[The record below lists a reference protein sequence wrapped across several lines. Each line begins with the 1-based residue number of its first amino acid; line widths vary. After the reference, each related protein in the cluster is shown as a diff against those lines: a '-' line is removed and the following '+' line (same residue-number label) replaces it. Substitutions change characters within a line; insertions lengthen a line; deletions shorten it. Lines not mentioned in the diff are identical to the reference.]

1 MNHTAYQMNLNR
13 CLSRRRLVEFA
24 ATTMFVLGALL
35 WTVAAS
41 AQESATQQLTIS
53 QQQRSNL
60 GLRFATPEV
69 ADLAYSAY
77 YPARVTVPNSQLV
90 MLSAPVAGI
99 VREMLV
105 STGESVRQGQKTAVI
120 ISSDLLQLQQQWLT
134 ADAELQLAQR
144 ALTRDRQLLD
154 EGIIP
159 RQRLET
165 SERDFSAAS
174 AASERALSALRIAGM
189 PPPQIQQLQK
199 ERELIET
206 LELPAPLS
214 GTVQMQHVQT
224 GSIVSHGAPIYT
236 MIASDALLLEIHT
249 ASSNC
254 QQFTPGQLVKLQ
266 DSEASATL
274 IEISCVVHEQDQ
286 GVLLRAR
293 IDDSNSQLRPGQM
306 LRASIAKAAQ
316 EQTWSVPRSAV
327 VHAQNQAY
335 VFIDRDNH
343 IEVIAV
349 SIVHEAPDRLH
360 IAGAVDANS
369 SIVVAGTAALKG
381 LWTGIG
387 AE

>member
-1 MNHTAYQMNLNR
+1 MNHTAYQLNLNR
-13 CLSRRRLVEFA
+13 YLTRLRLAEFA
-24 ATTMFVLGALL
+24 AATMCALFALL
-35 WTVAAS
+35 WTVAAG

-99 VREMLV
+99 VRDMLA
-105 STGESVRQGQKTAVI
+105 STGAAVRQGQTVAKIT
-120 ISSDLLQLQQQWLT
+120 SSDLLQLQQQWLT
-134 ADAELQLAQR
+134 TDAELQLAQR
-144 ALTRDRQLLD
+144 ALTRDRQLLA

-159 RQRLET
+159 RQRMET

-189 PPPQIQQLQK
+189 PPPQIQLLQDK
-199 ERELIET
+199 RELIET

-214 GTVQMQHVQT
+214 GTVQNQHVQN

-236 MIASDALLLEIHT
+236 LIASDALLLEIHT

-254 QQFTPGQLVKLQ
+254 QQFTPGQLITLQ
-266 DSEASATL
+266 DIDASATL
-274 IEISCVVHEQDQ
+274 LEVSCVVHEQDQ

-316 EQTWSVPRSAV
+316 EDTWSVPRSAI
-327 VHAQNQAY
+327 VHKQNQAY
-335 VFIDRDNH
+335 VFVDRDND
-343 IEVIAV
+343 IEVVAV
-349 SIVHEAPDRLH
+349 SIIHEAPDRLH

>member
-1 MNHTAYQMNLNR
+1 MNHTAHHMNANQYLNR
-13 CLSRRRLVEFA
+13 RILAASAAAVIFALSV
-24 ATTMFVLGALL
+24 LL
-35 WTVAAS
+35 WTTTAS
-41 AQESATQQLTIS
+41 AQSASAQQLSIS
-53 QQQRSNL
+53 EQQRNNL
-60 GLRFATPEV
+60 GLRFSTPEV

-90 MLSAPVAGI
+90 ILSAPVAGI
-99 VREMLV
+99 VREMLA
-105 STGESVRQGQKTAVI
+105 STGESATHGQKIAVI
-120 ISSDLLQLQQQWLT
+120 ASSDLLQLQQQWLT

-165 SERDFSAAS
+165 SERDYSAAS

-189 PPPQIQQLQK
+189 PPQQIQQLQNK
-199 ERELIET
+199 RELMET
-206 LELPAPLS
+206 LDLPAPLS
-214 GTVQMQHVQT
+214 GTIQMQHVQT

-249 ASSNC
+249 AGSNC
-254 QQFTPGQLVKLQ
+254 QEFAPGQLVNLE
-266 DSEASATL
+266 DSEAIATL

-293 IDDSNSQLRPGQM
+293 IDDSKGLLRPGQM
-306 LRASIAKAAQ
+306 VRASIPKAAQ
-316 EQTWSVPRSAV
+316 DDTWSVPRSAV
-327 VHAQNQAY
+327 VHAQNAAY
-335 VFIDRDNH
+335 VFIDRDTY
-343 IEVIAV
+343 IEVVAV

-360 IAGAVDANS
+360 IAGALEANS
-369 SIVVAGTAALKG
+369 RLVVAGTAALKG
-381 LWTGIG
+381 LWAGIG